1 MERSL
6 IVARMDQRHRSE
18 VVRAFTDSDAGE
30 LPDLL
35 GVRRRGLFSF
45 HGLYFHLI
53 DAEPGLAGRIEAVRH
68 HPLFVEITR
77 QLAPYVA
84 AYDRASWRGPRDA
97 LADQFY
103 GWEADR

>member
-6 IVARMDQRHRSE
+6 IVARLDQQHRSD
-18 VVRAFTDSDAGE
+18 VARAFSDSDTGE
-30 LPDLL
+30 LPALL
-35 GVRRRGLFSF
+35 RVRRRSLFSF

-53 DAEPGLAGRIEAVRH
+53 DAEPGLAGRIDALRE
-68 HPLFVEITR
+68 HPLFVEITQR
-77 QLAPYVA
+77 LAPYVD

-103 GWEADR
+103 TWEADR